1 MQNQRTKAEQQLH
14 KAKLANSYQ
23 QLLNQFESK
32 ELTHVGN
39 YTVGRLVGKGS
50 FGKVYLARNDL
61 INGSKVVLK
70 SSSKEDHNLAK
81 EVHWHRQFVH
91 PHIARL
97 YEVVVTELNVYLV
110 LEYCPGNELYDHI
123 CRHGPLP
130 VEKAQKIFTQLVGAV
145 SYIHS
150 KSCVHRDLKLENVLL
165 DKRDNVKLID
175 FGFTR
180 EYEGKASYLQTF
192 CGTICYSA
200 PEMLKGEKYAAEKVD
215 IWSLGV
221 ILYALLKGEL
231 PFDEDDDIATK
242 AKILKEEPNYP
253 DTFPE
258 GAVTL
263 LSKLLAKR
271 PFHRPSLADVLADP
285 FLATEAPAQ
294 QAILKL
300 AQPAPFSTE
309 IEKQTLER
317 MKAAGVDIDKVIESV
332 LSQRCDSLAGW
343 WTLLYEKEQ
352 RKEIRRE
359 KKRREREA
367 ELKLLRRLSGA
378 SGRFSNAQPTLPE
391 VDEEARPES
400 QPTGLR
406 TRSNSRGRRNR
417 RSTPQILVSDLPQLP
432 EGSPMRSP
440 GTMTPPKPIDKDSL
454 RSRSTSR
461 TRAPRPPLP
470 PKGTSREWKRR
481 SSNLQLVT
489 SNSEILGPVNG
500 VNKRG
505 GIRTGRLRR
514 NNQFLN
520 QLSALKHWFVES
532 TKRAKSPLGK
542 PMSSGSGSQKSPA
555 SAKFG
560 LTTDKARS
568 QPHLSL
574 HQPLTPGERPTHDR
588 ATSGASTVLTRNSS
602 YGNTLTPV
610 TSANQLNGVHKL
622 DISRATNHQ
631 KSGSNATRTSLSPSP
646 MTPRGSQSRRL
657 SSGAG
662 LRGRKSTSSSVSS
675 IRSMPRH
682 AGHSKA
688 SSQSSNSLDTI
699 HSPAGSR
706 TSSMQHHSRSPHTS
720 LKVLPAGP
728 VFSSTGRLVRSS
740 DGGLAA
746 PGGTAP
752 VSKFNE
758 AMIGSSSGGVMFA
771 RRKKSAFKGPGLNA
785 GLFGQSIGQPM
796 GSPAVFGRN
805 REGSDGSTNKLFGR
819 RKNGAT
825 GGVGH
830 AVAGAGAMA
839 GATGAMSLG
848 IPEEEDSGVGGGK
861 RKSVIVEE
869 DEEEAEMEQAYGN
882 GVLEEEEEDVEEVD
896 AFDEPVLQRGERLD
910 SITFIDG
917 PAPFFRKASGG
928 ERPPMERVSSQAIV
942 LSPSETPL
950 ETPKISIDGRSA
962 PQSPGGFSESESQ
975 HEIGVGQSASTP
987 RLDLG
992 REWGK

>member
-1 MQNQRTKAEQQLH
+1 MQNPRTKAEQQLH

-23 QLLNQFESK
+23 QLVNQFESK
-32 ELTHVGN
+32 DLTHVGN

-70 SSSKEDHNLAK
+70 SSGKEDHNLAK

-145 SYIHS
+145 AYIHS

-192 CGTICYSA
+192 CGTVCYSA

-215 IWSLGV
+215 VWGLGI

-231 PFDEDDDIATK
+231 PFDDDDDTATK
-242 AKILKEEPNYP
+242 SKILKDDPQYP
-253 DTFPE
+253 STFPE
-258 GAVTL
+258 SAVSL
-263 LSKLLAKR
+263 ISKLLSKR
-271 PFHRPSLADVLADP
+271 PFHRPTLADVLADP
-285 FLATEAPAQ
+285 FLVNDAPAQ

-300 AQPAPFSTE
+300 TQPAPFSTDL
-309 IEKQTLER
+309 EKHTLER

-332 LSQRCDSLAGW
+332 LAQRCDALAGW

-352 RKEIRRE
+352 RKEQRRD
-359 KKRREREA
+359 KKRKERDA

-378 SGRFSNAQPTLPE
+378 SGRFNTTQPTLPE
-391 VDEEARPES
+391 VDEELRPES
-400 QPTGLR
+400 QPAGLR

-417 RSTPQILVSDLPQLP
+417 RSTPQILVTDLPQLP
-432 EGSPMRSP
+432 EGSPIHSP
-440 GTMTPPKPIDKDSL
+440 GTMTPPKPLDKDSL
-454 RSRSTSR
+454 RSRSNSR
-461 TRAPRPPLP
+461 TTRPPLP

-481 SSNLQLVT
+481 SSNLQLMT
-489 SNSEILGPVNG
+489 SNSEIIGSVNG
-500 VNKRG
+500 VSKRG
-505 GIRTGRLRR
+505 GGTRVGRQRR

-542 PMSSGSGSQKSPA
+542 PTSQGSGSQKSP
-555 SAKFG
+555 SSSKFG
-560 LTTDKARS
+560 LTSDKARS
-568 QPHLSL
+568 QPQLSL
-574 HQPLTPGERPTHDR
+574 HQPLTPGERPAHDR
-588 ATSGASTVLTRNSS
+588 AISGASTVLTRNSS

-610 TSANQLNGVHKL
+610 TSANQLNGVTKL
-622 DISRATNHQ
+622 DTPRAT
-631 KSGSNATRTSLSPSP
+631 GSYHHKTASNGTRTSISPSP
-646 MTPRGSQSRRL
+646 LTPRGQSRRL

-675 IRSMPRH
+675 VRSMPRH

-699 HSPAGSR
+699 HTLHSPGGSR
-706 TSSMQHHSRSPHTS
+706 ASSLHHPGSRSPHTS

-728 VFSSTGRLVRSS
+728 VFTSSGRLVRSS
-740 DGGLAA
+740 DDTLAA
-746 PGGTAP
+746 PGSTAP

-771 RRKKSAFKGPGLNA
+771 RRKKSAFKGPSLNA
-785 GLFGQSIGQPM
+785 GLFGQTVAAPV

-805 REGSDGSTNKLFGR
+805 RESSDGTSNRLFGR
-819 RKNGAT
+819 RKASSSVGA
-825 GGVGH
+825 
-830 AVAGAGAMA
+830 AVAGAGAVA
-839 GATGAMSLG
+839 GATGTMNLG
-848 IPEEEDSGVGGGK
+848 IPEEDERLAGK

-869 DEEEAEMEQAYGN
+869 DEEEAEDAYPN
-882 GVLEEEEEDVEEVD
+882 GVLAEEEENEDEDDEAAEDEVEEVD
-896 AFDEPVLQRGERLD
+896 AFDDPVLHRGERLD
-910 SITFIDG
+910 SITFIDDPTPLAKPVG
-917 PAPFFRKASGG
+917 L
-928 ERPPMERVSSQAIV
+928 ERVPSQV
-942 LSPSETPL
+942 LSPVETPL
-950 ETPKISIDGRSA
+950 ETPKISIDGVG
-962 PQSPGGFSESESQ
+962 PHSPGDVS
-975 HEIGVGQSASTP
+975 EIGVGQSASTP
-987 RLDLG
+987 RLDVG

>member
-1 MQNQRTKAEQQLH
+1 MQNSRKAEQQLH

-32 ELTHVGN
+32 DLTHVGN

-61 INGSKVVLK
+61 INGSRVVLK
-70 SSSKEDHNLAK
+70 ASSKEDHNLAK

-97 YEVVVTELNVYLV
+97 YEVIVTELNVYLV

-130 VEKAQKIFTQLVGAV
+130 LEKAQKIFTQLVGAV
-145 SYIHS
+145 AYIHS

-215 IWSLGV
+215 VWSLGI

-231 PFDEDDDIATK
+231 PFDEDDDTMTK
-242 AKILKEEPNYP
+242 TKILKEEPKYP

-258 GAVTL
+258 SAVTL
-263 LSKLLAKR
+263 ISKMLSKR
-271 PFHRPSLADVLADP
+271 PFHRPTLADVLADP
-285 FLATEAPAQ
+285 FLVNEAPAQ

-300 AQPAPFSTE
+300 AQPAPFSTDL
-309 IEKQTLER
+309 EKQTLER

-332 LSQRCDSLAGW
+332 LAQKCDSLAGW

-352 RKEIRRE
+352 RKENKRE
-359 KKRREREA
+359 KKRKEREA
-367 ELKLLRRLSGA
+367 EMKLLRRLSGA
-378 SGRFSNAQPTLPE
+378 SGRFSTAPPTLPE
-391 VDEEARPES
+391 VDEEGRTES
-400 QPTGLR
+400 QQTGAR

-432 EGSPMRSP
+432 EGSPVRSP
-440 GTMTPPKPIDKDSL
+440 RTMTPPKPIDKDSL
-454 RSRSTSR
+454 RSRSNSR
-461 TRAPRPPLP
+461 NARPPIP

-505 GIRTGRLRR
+505 TRVGRLRR

-532 TKRAKSPLGK
+532 TKRARSPLGK
-542 PMSSGSGSQKSPA
+542 PNSRDSGSQKSP
-555 SAKFG
+555 SSSKFG
-560 LTTDKARS
+560 LTPDKTRS

-574 HQPLTPGERPTHDR
+574 HQPLTPGERPAHDR
-588 ATSGASTVLTRNSS
+588 ALSGTSTVMTRNSS
-602 YGNTLTPV
+602 YGNNLTPV
-610 TSANQLNGVHKL
+610 ASANQPNGVPKL
-622 DISRATNHQ
+622 DIAHATKSHHHQ
-631 KSGSNATRTSLSPSP
+631 KTGSNGTRHSLSPSP
-646 MTPRGSQSRRL
+646 LTPRGSQSRRL

-706 TSSMQHHSRSPHTS
+706 TSSMQHHSSRSPHSS

-728 VFSSTGRLVRSS
+728 TFTSNGRLIRSTDDS
-740 DGGLAA
+740 LAA
-746 PGGTAP
+746 PGSGVP

-758 AMIGSSSGGVMFA
+758 AMIGSSSGVMFA
-771 RRKKSAFKGPGLNA
+771 RRKKTAFKGPSLNA
-785 GLFGQSIGQPM
+785 GLFGQNGIGPSL

-805 REGSDGSTNKLFGR
+805 REGSDGTTNRLFGR
-819 RKNGAT
+819 RK
-825 GGVGH
+825 GGKSVE
-830 AVAGAGAMA
+830 AAIAGAGVMA

-848 IPEEEDSGVGGGK
+848 IPEEEEGAGK

-869 DEEEAEMEQAYGN
+869 DEEEAENEYNN
-882 GVLEEEEEDVEEVD
+882 GVLAEEDEEEEIEEVD
-896 AFDEPVLQRGERLD
+896 AFDEPILSRGERLD
-910 SITFIDG
+910 SITFIDEPPLILKG
-917 PAPFFRKASGG
+917 TDLDRVPSQVVAS
-928 ERPPMERVSSQAIV
+928 PD
-942 LSPSETPL
+942 ETPL
-950 ETPKISIDGRSA
+950 ETPKISIDGVVG
-962 PQSPGGFSESESQ
+962 PNSPGGTS
-975 HEIGVGQSASTP
+975 EIGVGQSASTP

-992 REWGK
+992 REWGKS